1 MKSLNKI
8 ILSVAAIVSVLMV
21 VAVYF
26 LFSGFGDRMMQKAAF
41 SQASI
46 VSRLTFSNMFQ
57 LMNQGW
63 KRDQVIAFTN
73 SATQSLADT
82 PLRIEFYRGDLVA
95 QQYGGIAQSAL
106 TPELEKALRS
116 GRPQEVVTPSGGRY
130 VYPLLAEQRCLS
142 CHENVKVKQV
152 MGAITVE
159 ARYEKF
165 IDDTRKL
172 LMIILLILAPAP
184 FVAAWLVTI
193 YLENRIDRFVRGI
206 DSAMERSRTTG
217 ESLDFSNVKPAW
229 DELDEILNRV
239 KQVAAHKN

>member
-1 MKSLNKI
+1 VKSLNKI

-26 LFSGFGDRMMQKAAF
+26 LFSGFGERMMQKAAF

-63 KRDQVIAFTN
+63 KRDQVVAFTH
-73 SATQSLADT
+73 SATQSLADS
-82 PLRIEFYRGDLVA
+82 PLRIEFYRGELVEK
-95 QQYGGIAQSAL
+95 QYGSIAQPAM
-106 TPELEKALRS
+106 TPTLEKALRS
-116 GRPQEVVTPSGGRY
+116 GRPQETATPSGGLY
-130 VYPLLAEQRCLS
+130 VYPLLADQRCLS
-142 CHENVKVKQV
+142 CHENVQLKQV

-172 LMIILLILAPAP
+172 LMIILMILAPAP
-184 FVAAWLVTI
+184 FIAAWLVTI
-193 YLENRIDRFVRGI
+193 YLDNRINRFVDGI
-206 DSAMERSRTTG
+206 DAALERSRASG
-217 ESLDFSNVKPAW
+217 EKLDFTAVKPAW
-229 DELDEILNRV
+229 GELEEILERI
-239 KQVAAHKN
+239 KKVAAHKN

>member
-8 ILSVAAIVSVLMV
+8 ILAVAAIVSVVMV

-73 SATQSLADT
+73 SATQSLADS
-82 PLRIEFYRGDLVA
+82 PLRIEFYRGELVEK
-95 QQYGGIAQSAL
+95 QYGSIAQAAM
-106 TPELEKALRS
+106 TPELGKVLRS
-116 GRPQEVVTPSGGRY
+116 GRPQEIVTPSGGRY
-130 VYPLLAEQRCLS
+130 IYPLLADQRCLS

-152 MGAITVE
+152 LGAITVE
-159 ARYEKF
+159 ARYENF

-193 YLENRIDRFVRGI
+193 YLDNRINRFVGGI
-206 DSAMERSRTTG
+206 DAALDRSRASG
-217 ESLDFSNVKPAW
+217 EPLDFSKVKPAW
-229 DELDEILNRV
+229 GELEEILDRI
-239 KQVAAHKN
+239 KKVATHKN

>member
-1 MKSLNKI
+1 VKSLNKI
-8 ILSVAAIVSVLMV
+8 ILAVAAIVSVLMV
-21 VAVYF
+21 VTVYF

-57 LMNQGW
+57 LMNHGW

-73 SATQSLADT
+73 SATQSLAGS
-82 PLRIEFYRGDLVA
+82 PLRIEFHRGELVEK
-95 QQYGGIAQSAL
+95 QYGGIAQAAM

-130 VYPLLAEQRCLS
+130 VYPLLVEESCKS
-142 CHENVKVKQV
+142 CHEGVKNRQV
-152 MGAITVE
+152 LGAITVE
-159 ARYEKF
+159 ARYENF

-184 FVAAWLVTI
+184 FIAAWLVTI

-206 DSAMERSRTTG
+206 DTAMERSRNSG

-229 DELDEILNRV
+229 DELEEILDRV
-239 KQVAAHKN
+239 KKVAAHKN